1 MSEATFST
9 KHLGCA
15 SFLRF
20 ALGDHAHLSTVMDGG
35 TVYTFEDDPPG
46 RCRELS
52 DQFFAHGSVAVS
64 DARALLECNRDMKQ
78 TAAAARN
85 STDGLWVRGDAV

>member
-1 MSEATFST
+1 MSDQTFTT
-9 KHLGCA
+9 KHLGFA
-15 SFLRF
+15 TFLRF

-35 TVYTFEDDPPG
+35 TAYTFEDDPPG

-52 DQFFAHGSVAVS
+52 DQFFAHGSVAVN
-64 DARALLECNRDMKQ
+64 DARALLECSRAMKQ

-85 STDGLWVRGDAV
+85 SADGTWARGDAI